1 MASITIKLNS
11 KGIRDAIEAV
21 NKRRAM
27 ITEDGLTHLR
37 QAIAERIKTY
47 ATTVATGA
55 ILDDTFMEYGK
66 GATRGSASP
75 ILATDI
81 NITYHEGSDNV
92 TFVVSTGEDMVWLE
106 FGAGVHYNGAVGS
119 KPNPLAGNIS
129 EVSGIGQYGKG
140 RGASDSWIFSKN
152 GVRYRTHGTPAVMPL
167 FHAIQDVENDF
178 IAIARGVLHAQ
189 P

>member
-1 MASITIKLNS
+1 MASISIKLNS
-11 KGIRDAIEAV
+11 KGIKDAIEAIEQ
-21 NKRRAM
+21 RRALL
-27 ITEDGLTHLR
+27 TEDSLTHLR
-37 QAIAERIKTY
+37 QAIAERITNY
-47 ATTVATGA
+47 ATAVATGA
-55 ILDDTFMEYGK
+55 ILDDTYMEYEK
-66 GATRGSASP
+66 GGAHSASP
-75 ILATDI
+75 ILASDI
-81 NITYHEGSDNV
+81 NITQHEGPDSV
-92 TFVVSTGEDMVWLE
+92 TFVVSTGKDMVWLE

-178 IAIARGVLHAQ
+178 IVIARGVLHAQ